1 MKYCMLKLLQLFT
14 MASSYLSPSLSQ
26 AVMQTG
32 YDHTVDW
39 WAVGVLLFH
48 FLAGVTPFM
57 AESKVR
63 VRVRVRL
70 RAARHYA
77 CVATEIMER
86 RIVSA
91 VSSEIIILSF

>member
-1 MKYCMLKLLQLFT
+1 
-14 MASSYLSPSLSQ
+14 
-26 AVMQTG
+26 MQTG

-63 VRVRVRL
+63 ISVRL
-70 RAARHYA
+70 RAAYSVVRLCA
-77 CVATEIMER
+77 FDAMEI
-86 RIVSA
+86 
-91 VSSEIIILSF
+91 LGN